1 MTNRTLKWG
10 EMLHLALMGI
20 FGFTFGFWV
29 DVPPKIAFF
38 APGLVF
44 AQGVLLVVD
53 SISDHNKLSLC
64 LVLPVSN
71 SKLCLGLSGLFSRD
85 QYISIF
91 RDQYILRMS
100 HLRFHGIVYMP
111 EQFWHTLYYN
121 TVSTTIYNYVY
132 PFSIWK
138 SNSLTTRMTRQNVA
152 K

>member
-53 SISDHNKLSLC
+53 SISDHNKLPECSIVMSCASRLKFQTVFGT
-64 LVLPVSN
+64 LWPIFQRSIHLKNVSP
-71 SKLCLGLSGLFSRD
+71 KISRD
-85 QYISIF
+85 S
-91 RDQYILRMS
+91 
-100 HLRFHGIVYMP
+100 
-111 EQFWHTLYYN
+111 LY
-121 TVSTTIYNYVY
+121 
-132 PFSIWK
+132 
-138 SNSLTTRMTRQNVA
+138 A
-152 K
+152 